1 VKEVPV
7 DFLSISG
14 HKFHAPKGIGAIYL
28 REGVR
33 FEPLI
38 RGGGQEDGR
47 RSGTENVAYIVGLGR
62 AAKIMR
68 EAIEKDRHAGIAA
81 NRDHLEKRLS
91 EEIEGVTLNGSR
103 EHRVPTC
110 AHVSFERCEGAGLLI
125 LLDESGV
132 MVSTG
137 SACMTGKQQP
147 SHVQMAMGICTEQAK
162 SSLRISFSSFTTR
175 EETDEA
181 VEKIKKAVKKLR
193 QVQGGDGVGPVMV
206 YS

>member
-1 VKEVPV
+1 V

-14 HKFHAPKGIGAIYL
+14 HKFHAPKGIGALYL

-47 RSGTENVAYIVGLGR
+47 RSGTENVPYIVGLGKAASLMR
-62 AAKIMR
+62 AAL
-68 EAIEKDRHAGIAA
+68 EKDGHAGIAA
-81 NRDHLEKRLS
+81 NRDHLERRLS
-91 EEIEGVTLNGSR
+91 EEVEGVVLNGSR

-110 AHVSFERCEGAGLLI
+110 AHVSFEGCEGDGLMI

-132 MVSTG
+132 QISTG

-147 SHVQMAMGICTEQAK
+147 SHVQKAMGISDDQAK

-181 VEKIKKAVKKLR
+181 VEKIKKAVSKLR
-193 QVQGGDGVGPVMV
+193 QVQGGTGVGPVVV